1 MSRIVSKRYLGKMPV
16 YNMEVVDTHNFITA
30 LGTILHNCRYYSVMR
45 KIEATQQREAAE
57 AEDEDE
63 ADDYDSFVCG
73 GEWNDSYLGF

>member
-45 KIEATQQREAAE
+45 KIEATEQREADAE
-57 AEDEDE
+57 QDET
-63 ADDYDSFVCG
+63 DDYDSFVCG
-73 GEWNDSYLGF
+73 GEWNESYLGF